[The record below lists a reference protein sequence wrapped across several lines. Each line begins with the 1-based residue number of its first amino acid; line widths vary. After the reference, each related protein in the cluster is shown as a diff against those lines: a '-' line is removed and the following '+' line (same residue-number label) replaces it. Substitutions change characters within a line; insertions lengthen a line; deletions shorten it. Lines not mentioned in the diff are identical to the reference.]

1 MKLDLDDI
9 AHFVRITEL
18 GSLSAVARERNVPVS
33 QISRSLSRLES
44 GVGARLLHRNTHGL
58 SLTEA
63 GDSFR
68 PHARQMLD
76 ARDAMASVIAGGR
89 RGPSGLVRVS
99 VSAGVA
105 ISAIVP
111 SLPSLYE
118 AYPDVRIE
126 ILAEDRMVDM
136 AREGVDI
143 AVRTG
148 SAHGDNLVAFALAE
162 HGRRVCASPSY
173 LERHGTPTHPDQLRQ
188 HRLITNSIS
197 PVMNHWPWAPSSE
210 NAGKGAFLAEGHTR
224 SDNSAAMLALTLAG
238 VGIARLNDMYTVD
251 HIARGEL
258 VPLLEDWFDVGHVP
272 LLAVM
277 LPDRQRMPKVR
288 ACVEHW
294 RQWLNR
300 PAPAVAPAPAGE

>member
-1 MKLDLDDI
+1 MPGMNLDLDDV
-9 AHFVRITEL
+9 AQFVRITEL

-33 QISRSLSRLES
+33 QISRSLSRLEKGI
-44 GVGARLLHRNTHGL
+44 GVRLLHRNTHGL

-63 GDSFR
+63 GDGFR

-76 ARDAMASVIAGGR
+76 ARDAMASLIAGSR

-105 ISAIVP
+105 ISTIVP
-111 SLPSLYE
+111 SLPSLYD
-118 AYPDVRIE
+118 AFPDVRVE
-126 ILAEDRMVDM
+126 LLAEDRMVDM

-148 SAHGDNLVAFALAE
+148 SPHGDNLVAVSLGE
-162 HGRRVCASPSY
+162 HGRRICAAPSY
-173 LERHGTPTHPDQLRQ
+173 LARHGIPRHPDELVR

-197 PVMNHWPWAPSSE
+197 PVMNHWPWAPGVEGSR
-210 NAGKGAFLAEGHTR
+210 KGPFLAEGHTR

-238 VGIARLNDMYTVD
+238 VGIARLNDMYTLD
-251 HIARGEL
+251 HIARAEL
-258 VPLLEDWFDVGHVP
+258 VPLLEDWFDPGHVP

-277 LPDRQRMPKVR
+277 LPDRQRLPKVR

-294 RQWLNR
+294 RQWLSR
-300 PAPAVAPAPAGE
+300 PMSPAGSAV